1 MDVPS
6 RPENEILRLKTQA
19 QVDHETELSTLRR
32 KLEDEKAEKLRQVAE
47 EIEAKRHTGIKEAL

>member
-1 MDVPS
+1 M
-6 RPENEILRLKTQA
+6 
-19 QVDHETELSTLRR
+19 DHETELSTLRR